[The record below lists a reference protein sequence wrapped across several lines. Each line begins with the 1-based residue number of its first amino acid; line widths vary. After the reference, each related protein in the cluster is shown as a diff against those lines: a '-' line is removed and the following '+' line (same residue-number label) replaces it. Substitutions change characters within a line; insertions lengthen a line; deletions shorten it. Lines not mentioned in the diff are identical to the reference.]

1 MLGLQ
6 VIFEDIADSYLVSG
20 DLVCSY
26 SLTPGF
32 LIIDVLCLST
42 GVLSLTSDDDVLH
55 SLPLTRRT
63 GAWPWGQSWSLQAA
77 IPSG

>member
-32 LIIDVLCLST
+32 VIF
-42 GVLSLTSDDDVLH
+42 TSCPMSD
-55 SLPLTRRT
+55 
-63 GAWPWGQSWSLQAA
+63 
-77 IPSG
+77 I

>member
-32 LIIDVLCLST
+32 L
-42 GVLSLTSDDDVLH
+42 TSNVYQLV
-55 SLPLTRRT
+55 SYV
-63 GAWPWGQSWSLQAA
+63 
-77 IPSG
+77 